1 MAETQ
6 GISGFFK
13 AFNEVISIN
22 RNKNKIRKFLIEQGK
37 NPENIRVFPR
47 LLTKLYRKF
56 TILKKF

>member
-37 NPENIRVFPR
+37 NAGNIRIFPR